1 MAASTG
7 DDRATSLVLVTT
19 SQSDALACHRW
30 LAAQSSAAP
39 PAPCH
44 GFYAVVSAL
53 VRRAPVVIADLGL
66 DRDPTVW
73 DREVWRLAELRT
85 RAPEATFVV
94 VADAT
99 LAVPV
104 AGAVRADMTVTS
116 VDKLPPLREAVVSPL
131 SGVDSA
137 QSTRAQS
144 TGAQSTRSQTIRR
157 RSTR

>member
-19 SQSDALACHRW
+19 SPSDALACHRW
-30 LAAQSSAAP
+30 LGSQSSEAP

-66 DRDPTVW
+66 DRDPAIW
-73 DREVWRLAELRT
+73 DREIWRLAELRAH
-85 RAPEATFVV
+85 APEATFVV

-104 AGAVRADMTVTS
+104 AGALRADLTVTS
-116 VDKLPPLREAVVSPL
+116 TEKLPPLREVVVSPL
-131 SGVDSA
+131 SGVGSAQDTQA
-137 QSTRAQS
+137 QSTR
-144 TGAQSTRSQTIRR
+144 TQTIRR
-157 RSTR
+157 RSNR